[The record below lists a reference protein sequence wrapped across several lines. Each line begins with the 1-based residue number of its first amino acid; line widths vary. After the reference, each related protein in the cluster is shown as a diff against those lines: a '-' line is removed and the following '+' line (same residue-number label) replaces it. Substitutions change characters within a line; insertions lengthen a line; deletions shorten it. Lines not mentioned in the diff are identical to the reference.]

1 MKTMIFVASL
11 GLIVATAGC
20 VSTVANT
27 HSPATTWSTDKIT
40 ARYERS
46 LDQVYQAAVT
56 VVNHNGVVLTEYIP
70 HDSTNSVRAFYGK
83 VNQRNV
89 WVRVEAVDPKITQL
103 SVQAR
108 SKWGV
113 SDVGLAS
120 ELVTETALELTK
132 QSGN

>member
-1 MKTMIFVASL
+1 MIFVASL